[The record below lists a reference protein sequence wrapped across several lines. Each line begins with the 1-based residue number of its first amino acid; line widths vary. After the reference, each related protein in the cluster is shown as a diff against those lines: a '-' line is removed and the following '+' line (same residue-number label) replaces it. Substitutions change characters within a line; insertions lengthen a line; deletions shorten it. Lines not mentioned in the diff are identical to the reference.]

1 MEIGSRLKNARTE
14 MGLTQEKVAEEI
26 GVSRQSISNWENN
39 RSYPDIVSVIKLSDL
54 YSVSLDEL
62 LKEDK
67 NMIRHLDESTNV
79 IAARERLL
87 NRIIL
92 GVYFGF
98 WVLILLFFWLIGVR
112 FDAFQREWR
121 GGHRETILFS
131 IVFPL
136 CIAIIAG
143 FIECR
148 RVLKHRWFFIPLSGV
163 LLVMLDMFTA
173 ELEDMTW
180 IWTEMGTGFNLG
192 QLVMAYFVENDFIDW
207 IILFFICGCG
217 GCALGMFFGLFI
229 RNAIIVKR
237 IERNENNNAV
247 VGEDAHV

>member
-26 GVSRQSISNWENN
+26 GVSRQSVSNWENN

-79 IAARERLL
+79 IAARGRLL

-98 WVLILLFFWLIGVR
+98 WVFVLLFYWLIGSW
-112 FDAFQREWR
+112 FDAFGREWR
-121 GGHRETILFS
+121 GQHNETILFS

-148 RVLKHRWFFIPLSGV
+148 RVLKHRWFFIPLSGF

-173 ELEDMTW
+173 ELSDMTW
-180 IWTEMGTGFNLG
+180 IWYELGTGFNLV
-192 QLVMAYFVENDFIDW
+192 QLIVSYFGFFTDW

-217 GCALGMFFGLFI
+217 GCALGMFFGIFI

-237 IERNENNNAV
+237 IERDENNNAV

>member
-26 GVSRQSISNWENN
+26 GVSRQSVSNWENN

-79 IAARERLL
+79 IASRERLL

-98 WVLILLFFWLIGVR
+98 WVLVLLFFWLIGVWI
-112 FDAFQREWR
+112 DAFAREWQ
-121 GGHRETILFS
+121 GMHRETICFA

-136 CIAIIAG
+136 CIAVIAG

-148 RVLKHRWFFIPLSGV
+148 KVIKHRWLFIPLSGV
-163 LLVMLDMFTA
+163 LLVLTDMFTA
-173 ELEDMTW
+173 ELKDM
-180 IWTEMGTGFNLG
+180 IYVFYDLGMDFNILYVFG
-192 QLVMAYFVENDFIDW
+192 DYFQPENASRW
-207 IILFFICGCG
+207 ALLFFLCGCG
-217 GCALGMFFGLFI
+217 GCALGMFFGMFI
-229 RNAIIVKR
+229 RNAIIVRR

-247 VGEDAHV
+247 VGEDADL